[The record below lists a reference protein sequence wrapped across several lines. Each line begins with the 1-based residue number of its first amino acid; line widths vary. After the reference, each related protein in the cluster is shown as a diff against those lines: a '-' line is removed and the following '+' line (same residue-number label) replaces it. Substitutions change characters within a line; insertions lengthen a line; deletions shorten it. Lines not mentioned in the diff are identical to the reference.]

1 MAAVP
6 QGRAALPSELRLH
19 CVDSINH
26 GLELFHHRPLVPS
39 RPLGRILHVLD
50 VFKLEVVQPC
60 GISRCEHP
68 KEREQVRKLVPLWHI
83 EADGLVIPNPGREFL
98 VAVPANVPAGNTAV
112 ISAFFPC
119 ATLAYS
125 ARAFVMS
132 LRVGATLRM
141 AM

>member
-1 MAAVP
+1 MDTLTGEAVP
-6 QGRAALPSELRLH
+6 TPDSTGDTAEAWPAGTAVPPRPAKEGWKQGYALPSELRLH

-60 GISRCEHP
+60 GIGRCEHP

-83 EADGLVIPNPGREFL
+83 EADVLVIPHPTGYI
-98 VAVPANVPAGNTAV
+98 AP
-112 ISAFFPC
+112 
-119 ATLAYS
+119 TLAGLQRLY
-125 ARAFVMS
+125 R
-132 LRVGATLRM
+132 
-141 AM
+141 